1 MTRWV
6 AVRNFPASDFQI
18 GAETLSLQ
26 IRQENEPLKSRR
38 GLFLPTIPN
47 SDNPTRMP
55 TETLSPIEEQLRA
68 LIRLQ
73 HVDSRIDQITKLQGD
88 LPDEIRDLE
97 DEKAGLITR
106 IDNSKKEA
114 QDAEVQRKKLKMDI
128 AECEGLIRKYEE
140 QQLQVRNNRE
150 YDALT
155 KEIEAQRQRI
165 TGALENIEE
174 LSTTDTDNEAAVE
187 AAHERLKELDGLL
200 IDKQEELEQ
209 VVADTESEQAS
220 FQKQR
225 KKATKAID
233 ERYLRGYERLRTRM
247 RDGRAVV
254 PIERGAAGGYAVP
267 PQRQVE
273 VRRRN
278 RIIVSEHDGRIIVDD
293 VLYREV
299 TGEMKF

>member
-1 MTRWV
+1 M
-6 AVRNFPASDFQI
+6 A
-18 GAETLSLQ
+18 
-26 IRQENEPLKSRR
+26 
-38 GLFLPTIPN
+38 
-47 SDNPTRMP
+47 

-97 DEKAGLITR
+97 DEKAGLATR
-106 IDNSKKEA
+106 IENSKKEA
-114 QDAEVQRKKLKMDI
+114 QDSDVQRKKLKMDI

-165 TGALENIEE
+165 TAATEQIEE
-174 LSTTDTDNEAAVE
+174 LSTHDTESEEAVE
-187 AAHERLKELDGLL
+187 AAHLRLKELDDLL
-200 IDKQEELEQ
+200 VGKQEELEK
-209 VVADTESEQAS
+209 VVADTEKEQAK
-220 FQKQR
+220 FQR
-225 KKATKAID
+225 HRRKATKAID
-233 ERYLRGYERLRTRM
+233 DRYLRGYERLRTRM

-273 VRRRN
+273 VRQRN
-278 RIIVSEHDGRIIVDD
+278 RLIVSEHDGRIIVDD
-293 VLYREV
+293 TLYQEV
-299 TGEMKF
+299 TSEMKI